1 MATIAFLAGSESPA
15 FSLNL
20 WRRMTPGCSGTWG
33 NLTGTADVR
42 SADYVMAL
50 DSLSYSCSSK
60 EMRENIKPEKL
71 ILMGGHPEG
80 HRYYVDMDKENCAY
94 RIDAGK
100 TQAFGEW
107 WLKYDYDYLSALQPM
122 QKTAKLG
129 TIVSNAE
136 TQPSHIKRKEWLA
149 RYCQKHTNKL
159 DIYGKISPTD
169 VMRPNYKGVLGPL
182 SATDWMSG
190 KEDAYAQYE
199 CMVEFDYSGKHYFSE
214 RVFDCLLM
222 YCFMFYWGGGGVEK
236 YLPEECNFLF
246 DIEGEGDDILAAIAS
261 PDFYAKKLPAIK
273 EARDLLL
280 NKYQLWPRI
289 HTEIY
294 GTTLP

>member
-1 MATIAFLAGSESPA
+1 MATIAFLANSKSPD
-15 FSLNL
+15 FNLNL

-42 SADYVMAL
+42 SADYVMVL
-50 DSLSYSCSSK
+50 DSLGSSGVSA
-60 EMRENIKPEKL
+60 EMRASINPEKL
-71 ILMGGHPEG
+71 ILIGGHPEG
-80 HRYYVDMDKENCAY
+80 HTYYVDMDKEDCAY

-107 WLKYDYDYLSALQPM
+107 WIKYDYDYLSALQPM

-136 TQPSHIKRKEWLA
+136 TQISHIKRKEWLA
-149 RYCQKHTNKL
+149 RYCQKHKNKL
-159 DIYGKISPTD
+159 DIYGTISPTD
-169 VMRPNYKGVLGPL
+169 VMRPNYKGALGPR
-182 SATDWMSG
+182 SASDWMSG
-190 KEDAYAQYE
+190 KEDTYAQYA

-236 YLPEECNFLF
+236 YLPAECHFLF
-246 DIEGEGDDILAAIAS
+246 DIEGEGDDILAAIES
-261 PDFYAKKLPAIK
+261 PGFYAKKLPAIK

-289 HTEIY
+289 HTAIY
-294 GTTLP
+294 GTPLP